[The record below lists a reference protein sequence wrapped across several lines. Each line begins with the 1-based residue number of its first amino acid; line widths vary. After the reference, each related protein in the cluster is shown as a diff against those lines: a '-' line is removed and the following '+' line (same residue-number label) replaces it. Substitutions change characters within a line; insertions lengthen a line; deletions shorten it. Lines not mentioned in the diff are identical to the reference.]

1 MNAREPSQDEQ
12 RVLALAGV
20 CQCALLA
27 QEFARRGHAQPEPL
41 RCALESILVL
51 NQNDTE
57 GALGGVQGVYAG
69 LPDIA
74 RKSPDP
80 SAVERLRYAIAMI
93 DIQKRLRR
101 DSAVASRLRS
111 QLEEIRDGKTIQDP
125 VSPEGIT
132 VFADIYSATV
142 SLLTPKIIIRG
153 SEQHLKDETIV
164 LKVLAVLLAGVRA
177 AYLFHE
183 LGGRKWQ
190 ILVGRKKLADS
201 ARRLLDA
208 YSMGRY

>member
-1 MNAREPSQDEQ
+1 MSSRERGLTEQ

-27 QEFARRGHAQPEPL
+27 QELARRGHAQPEPL
-41 RCALESILVL
+41 RCALESILVV
-51 NQNDTE
+51 NQTDPE
-57 GALGGVQGVYAG
+57 IALGGVQGVYAG
-69 LPDIA
+69 LPDLA
-74 RKSPDP
+74 RKNPDP

-101 DSAVASRLRS
+101 DTTTASRLRA
-111 QLEEIRDGKTIQDP
+111 QLDEIRDGGAILNL
-125 VSPEGIT
+125 VSPEGIS
-132 VFADIYSATV
+132 ALAGIYSTTL

-153 SEQHLKDETIV
+153 SEQHLKDEDIV
-164 LKVLAVLLAGVRA
+164 LKVRSVLLAGVRA

-190 ILVGRKKLADS
+190 IFIGRKKLADS
-201 ARRLLDA
+201 ASRLL
-208 YSMGRY
+208 GRQ

>member
-1 MNAREPSQDEQ
+1 MIDRELFRDEQ

-41 RCALESILVL
+41 RCALESIMVL
-51 NQNDTE
+51 NKNDTE
-57 GALGGVQGVYAG
+57 MALGGVQGVYAG

-101 DSAVASRLRS
+101 DTTVASRLRY
-111 QLEEIRDGKTIQDP
+111 QLEEISDGKTMEDP
-125 VSPEGIT
+125 VSPEGIA

-142 SLLTPKIIIRG
+142 SLLTPKIVIRG
-153 SEQHLKDETIV
+153 SERHLKDEKIILRV
-164 LKVLAVLLAGVRA
+164 RAVLLAGVRA

-190 ILVGRKKLADS
+190 ILLGRKRLADS
-201 ARRLLDA
+201 ASRLLDA
-208 YSMGRY
+208 RSMGGY

>member
-1 MNAREPSQDEQ
+1 MSSRERGLTEQ

-27 QEFARRGHAQPEPL
+27 QELARRGHAQPEPL
-41 RCALESILVL
+41 RCALESILIV
-51 NQNDTE
+51 NQTDPE
-57 GALGGVQGVYAG
+57 IALGGVQGVYAG
-69 LPDIA
+69 LSDLA
-74 RKSPDP
+74 RKNPDP

-101 DSAVASRLRS
+101 DTTIASRLRA
-111 QLEEIRDGKTIQDP
+111 QLDEIRDGGTILDLN
-125 VSPEGIT
+125 SPEGIS
-132 VFADIYSATV
+132 ALAEIYSTTL

-153 SEQHLKDETIV
+153 SEQHLKDEDIV
-164 LKVLAVLLAGVRA
+164 LKVRSVLLAGVRA

-190 ILVGRKKLADS
+190 IFTGRKKLADS
-201 ARRLLDA
+201 ASRLL
-208 YSMGRY
+208 GRQ